1 MYLKPKH
8 LITSLLLIL
17 SLFSFAQKQ
26 TAESEKKTRVPS
38 ENIETFKRTFLIR
51 PRFVYPLIW
60 IDISSRLSGK
70 GEKFIYKPTMPG
82 VVGLSLKIKKVYV
95 SAAVQLPPNKMLEKK
110 YGKTKFR
117 DINLNV
123 QGRRLAWTMFYR
135 DYKGFYL
142 DNYNKYY
149 PNWNEDSLGYPQ
161 LAGLRIIEGGLSLG
175 FTFNNNFSL
184 NSAFAQGERQKK
196 SAGSLLM
203 AISEKYQR
211 INADTG
217 FIPPTQGEHYPN
229 LNKLEHGNFFTT
241 ILSIGYGY
249 QVVVRKFHTTTV
261 LMIGTGPQIQSY
273 TLTDKRKF
281 AFNVPTYA
289 NIKSQIGYNG
299 DHFFTNLIYQT
310 EFSTIP
316 IKESKIR
323 LFHHWLEL
331 GVGMRL

>member
-1 MYLKPKH
+1 MYLNTKYI
-8 LITSLLLIL
+8 ITLLLVIL
-17 SLFSFAQKQ
+17 SLNSFAQKQ
-26 TAESEKKTRVPS
+26 TIESEKKPRVPS
-38 ENIETFKRTFLIR
+38 ENIEIFKRPYLIR

-82 VVGLSLKIKKVYV
+82 VVGLSFKIKKVYV

-110 YGKTKFR
+110 FGKTKFR
-117 DINLNV
+117 DINLNI
-123 QGRRLAWTMFYR
+123 QGRRLAWALFYR
-135 DYKGFYL
+135 NYKGFYL
-142 DNYNKYY
+142 DNYKNYY

-161 LAGLRIIEGGLSLG
+161 LPGLRIIEGGLSLG
-175 FTFNNNFSL
+175 FTFNKDFSL
-184 NSAFAQGERQKK
+184 NAAFAQGERQKK

-203 AISEKYQR
+203 GISERYQR

-229 LNKLEHGNFFTT
+229 LNKLEHGNFFST

-249 QVVVRKFHTTTV
+249 QVVVHHFHFTTV
-261 LMIGTGPQIQSY
+261 IMLGSGPQIQSY
-273 TLTDKRKF
+273 TLTDKKKF
-281 AFNVPTYA
+281 AFNVPTCA
-289 NIKSQIGYNG
+289 NLKGQLGYNG

-310 EFSTIP
+310 EFTTIP

-331 GVGMRL
+331 GVGMRF